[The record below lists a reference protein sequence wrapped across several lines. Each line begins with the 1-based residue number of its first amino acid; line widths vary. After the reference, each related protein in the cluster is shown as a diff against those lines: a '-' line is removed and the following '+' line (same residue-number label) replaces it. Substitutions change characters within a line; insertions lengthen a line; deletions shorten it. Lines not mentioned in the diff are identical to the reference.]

1 MKYAVIADIHANLEA
16 WQAVK
21 SQLAEEAVDKI
32 VCLGDI
38 IGYGANPR
46 ECLDDASSVC
56 DYIIAG
62 NHDWAVCGLFDV
74 NYFNLYAR
82 EAVAWTDKIID
93 ESHREYLKKLPVTID
108 IDNFTCVHGSLYHP
122 EEFNYILNLDAAAMT
137 FANLKKDICFIGH
150 SHAPAIIVADDS
162 SDIDYIDSEVV
173 EIIEGKKYIINAG
186 SVGQPRDGN
195 PKACYCIYDTETHL
209 VEIKRV
215 SYEIHLAQK
224 KIIEAGLPQFLATRL
239 AGGR

>member
-1 MKYAVIADIHANLEA
+1 MKYAIIADIHANLEA
-16 WQAVK
+16 WLAVK
-21 SQLAEEAVDKI
+21 AELTKENPDKI
-32 VCLGDI
+32 ICLGDI
-38 IGYGANPR
+38 IGYGANPN
-46 ECLDDASSVC
+46 ECLNDAKTYC

-62 NHDWAVCGLFDV
+62 NHDWAVCGMFDI

-82 EAVAWTDKIID
+82 EAVKWTDGVVD
-93 ESHREYLKKLPVTID
+93 EKHKDYLKRLPVTLD

-150 SHAPAIIVADDS
+150 SHSPAIIIYNENGN
-162 SDIDYIDSEVV
+162 IDYIDSEV
-173 EIIEGKKYIINAG
+173 IKISEGKKYIINAG

-195 PKACYCIYDTETHL
+195 PDACYCIYDTDERII
-209 VEIKRV
+209 EIKRV
-215 SYEIHLAQK
+215 PYEVHLAQK